1 METLQLRFLNPYLIN
16 ESFQSLIT
24 FKMSA
29 PLVDFESENVLKA
42 KRDERR
48 KAREIILDKV
58 MRQIFRDYSEV
69 ICNQNKNSL
78 KML

>member
-1 METLQLRFLNPYLIN
+1 
-16 ESFQSLIT
+16 
-24 FKMSA
+24 MSA

-58 MRQIFRDYSEV
+58 IREISRDYSEF
-69 ICNQNKNSL
+69 ICVQNKPSL
-78 KML
+78 RKL